1 MNIACWFDGEFYFY
15 IFQTLLDHKTFE
27 IRMIIN
33 NCFVF
38 TTFQVDQHFR
48 TEEKLEKTPVSYDS
62 YEEIYERLRKGMW

>member
-1 MNIACWFDGEFYFY
+1 
-15 IFQTLLDHKTFE
+15 
-27 IRMIIN
+27 MIIN